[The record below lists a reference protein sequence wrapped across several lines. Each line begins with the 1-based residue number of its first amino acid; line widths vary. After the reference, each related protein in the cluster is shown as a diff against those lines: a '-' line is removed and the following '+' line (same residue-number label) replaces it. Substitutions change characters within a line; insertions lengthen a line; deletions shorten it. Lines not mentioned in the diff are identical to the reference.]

1 MICTGSKLGYGMMHD
16 SETSLSHM
24 GGGKPWHHASE
35 IVAPY
40 LSYDYHLDLEASLL
54 LDHLSFYRFSCDSSS
69 YAFTLSACCIVFVAL
84 SSLYELASNPY
95 HISQSTY
102 ISPHETITQCRR
114 R

>member
-54 LDHLSFYRFSCDSSS
+54 LDHLSFYRCSCDSSS
-69 YAFTLSACCIVFVAL
+69 YTFTLLRVV
-84 SSLYELASNPY
+84 SSLLLHCLLTS
-95 HISQSTY
+95 
-102 ISPHETITQCRR
+102 
-114 R
+114 